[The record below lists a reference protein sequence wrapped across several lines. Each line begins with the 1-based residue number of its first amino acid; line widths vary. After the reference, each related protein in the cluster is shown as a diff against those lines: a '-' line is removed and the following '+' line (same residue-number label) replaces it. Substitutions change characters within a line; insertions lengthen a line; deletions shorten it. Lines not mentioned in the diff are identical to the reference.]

1 MLRVQAWIAF
11 LAVMGCSS
19 GVAESPSEQAEP
31 TSERRRAAKETSGE
45 ATASDMPSKHTLQTT
60 PELSQSAVA
69 SYVEL
74 GEGRGE
80 DGRGG
85 LVESQRTVAVDIRAP
100 IWPGRA
106 MDPVFE
112 VEGFVFTR
120 YEHPSP
126 DVLRFI
132 ISDVG
137 LLPAGGTGVVRYG
150 PRPYAS
156 VQLPGPGGQ

>member
-1 MLRVQAWIAF
+1 MLRVQAWIAL
-11 LAVMGCSS
+11 LAVMGCST
-19 GVAESPSEQAEP
+19 GAVESPSEQAEP
-31 TSERRRAAKETSGE
+31 TSERRRAASETSGE
-45 ATASDMPSKHTLQTT
+45 ATASDMPSTQTT

-74 GEGRGE
+74 GEGLGE

-85 LVESQRTVAVDIRAP
+85 LVESQRRVAVDIRAP

-106 MDPVFE
+106 MDPIFE